1 MINMSYIES
10 YIYNNHIAHS
20 HVYNLDL
27 KSSENRVIDYNNIL
41 YLCSVK
47 NDELLFSPYE
57 PNVWNKLT
65 SNLKSDEKLDVLIV
79 SDIDY
84 KYTILPDNAIEIPE
98 KTTTSGISLFIPIT
112 NEFENKEIVF
122 FTLKNINQNNI
133 EIIIVHEKSVHEK
146 SVHENS
152 LHENSLHEN
161 SLHENSAHENSLH
174 EKSVH
179 ENCMT
184 IERFCKTEKIKNVF
198 VYDYVG
204 GIIDEDPKTKFYN
217 WCIEKCN
224 KWNFIKWNSN
234 FLVIPTNFIY
244 MMEEYNINSIDGNF
258 AVWFTGKTLYK
269 YNNNHFILAESRY
282 NEFRIFSKKH
292 GAKYIT
298 HDGST
303 KIDENYLKDSK
314 RIIYTKC
321 VFLEYRIINKTFVTR
336 DEYEHGIV
344 HRIMN
349 NMYTEYKNRLSF
361 FSNIIK
367 MPRNLLFSKSTDTI
381 LRNLT
386 VTNFELAELQNY
398 WINNYIKN
406 DENKVIFKHPE
417 NIVIQGLWVGNRLGT
432 IHNMCVESFVRN
444 SHMYVLYT
452 YENVDNVPDNV
463 VIMDGNEIT
472 PEILIYKF
480 SDSYAGFSNLFRN
493 ALLYQKGGWYVDLD
507 IYNVKRYDFPR
518 KNIFSLDYY
527 PAISDEKVEIKKR
540 RKTIIGTEYYVASN
554 PVKSEKK
561 DPIFLDQFKY
571 ILDKI
576 LFGKLQDL
584 LPQMISKEMF
594 VLLLIKN
601 NLDNLFYSFYKT
613 GNKRNVTFL
622 DLLRINKIN
631 SKNVR
636 QKYWGELGP
645 ILCTRSVINNN
656 RMHQCAKPE
665 LFQGIIKYNEIYKFF
680 DKNIDYGRLKNT
692 YSIDLFFTMWKQQDM
707 LKRLDDED
715 KITNSLIYDMLHFNA
730 LSQ

>member
-1 MINMSYIES
+1 MM
-10 YIYNNHIAHS
+10 
-20 HVYNLDL
+20 
-27 KSSENRVIDYNNIL
+27 
-41 YLCSVK
+41 
-47 NDELLFSPYE
+47 
-57 PNVWNKLT
+57 
-65 SNLKSDEKLDVLIV
+65 
-79 SDIDY
+79 
-84 KYTILPDNAIEIPE
+84 
-98 KTTTSGISLFIPIT
+98 
-112 NEFENKEIVF
+112 
-122 FTLKNINQNNI
+122 
-133 EIIIVHEKSVHEK
+133 
-146 SVHENS
+146 
-152 LHENSLHEN
+152 
-161 SLHENSAHENSLH
+161 
-174 EKSVH
+174 
-179 ENCMT
+179 
-184 IERFCKTEKIKNVF
+184 KIK
-198 VYDYVG
+198 Y
-204 GIIDEDPKTKFYN
+204 
-217 WCIEKCN
+217 
-224 KWNFIKWNSN
+224 
-234 FLVIPTNFIY
+234 
-244 MMEEYNINSIDGNF
+244 
-258 AVWFTGKTLYK
+258 
-269 YNNNHFILAESRY
+269 
-282 NEFRIFSKKH
+282 
-292 GAKYIT
+292 
-298 HDGST
+298 
-303 KIDENYLKDSK
+303 
-314 RIIYTKC
+314 
-321 VFLEYRIINKTFVTR
+321 
-336 DEYEHGIV
+336 
-344 HRIMN
+344 
-349 NMYTEYKNRLSF
+349 F
-361 FSNIIK
+361 FN
-367 MPRNLLFSKSTDTI
+367 
-381 LRNLT
+381 
-386 VTNFELAELQNY
+386 
-398 WINNYIKN
+398 
-406 DENKVIFKHPE
+406 HPE

-472 PEILIYKF
+472 PESLIYKF

-554 PVKSEKK
+554 PVKSEKN

-680 DKNIDYGRLKNT
+680 DKNLDYSRLKNT

-730 LSQ
+730 LTQ